1 MAKSNSGRPL
11 PPLLPLEYCTLARA
25 SRLLECEVEDLVHW
39 ALIGAVK
46 LSLRPDEIDQPYFT
60 VKLPVYNKIKQLIDP
75 AESVTSLA
83 LGMSAL
89 HFNTEDFLI
98 AEQRSGFISFP
109 GISISGIWRIEF
121 PLIGPERVDKDSDA
135 FNPLWLFSDNTAG
148 VSVVCHTGPKAR
160 FRESEVLITYSELK
174 KLHTAIT
181 TGTPLKSKYNDADIA
196 NSIAQ
201 NNELISATKPERNSP
216 GRAEATLSIVELA
229 LKALNLQ
236 IELVDDPYKLYSQ
249 LNDLLRKHKLT
260 EIQITDR
267 GFADM
272 LDKAKSAR
280 AARQPK
286 LNS

>member
-1 MAKSNSGRPL
+1 MPKSNLGRPL

-46 LSLRPDEIDQPYFT
+46 LCLKLEEIEQPYFS
-60 VKLPVYNKIKQLIDP
+60 VKLPMYNEIKQLIDP

-83 LGMSAL
+83 LGMSVL

-98 AEQRSGFISFP
+98 TEQHNGLMTFP
-109 GISISGIWRIEF
+109 GASASGIWRIEF
-121 PLIGPERVDKDSDA
+121 PLIGPERADKDSDA

-148 VSVVCHTGPKAR
+148 VTVVCHTGPKAR

-181 TGTPLKSKYNDADIA
+181 TGTPLKSKNNDADIA
-196 NSIAQ
+196 NNIAQ
-201 NNELISATKPERNSP
+201 NNELINATKPERNSP

-249 LNDLLRKHKLT
+249 LNDLLRKNQLV

-280 AARQPK
+280 AARPPK